1 MKTKINLSFNSKME
15 IDLSE
20 IKDKVLF
27 EELEERGYEV
37 IEEGTKELIE
47 DIYIANINDLNDK
60 KLIKDL
66 IYNTIG
72 RIL

>member
-1 MKTKINLSFNSKME
+1 MKTKINLSFNSEME

-20 IKDKVLF
+20 IKDADLF
-27 EELEERGYEV
+27 EELEERGYDV
-37 IEEGTKELIE
+37 VEEGTKELIE

>member
-1 MKTKINLSFNSKME
+1 MKTKINLSFNSEME

-20 IKDKVLF
+20 IKDADLF

-47 DIYIANINDLNDK
+47 DIYIANINDLNDRV
-60 KLIKDL
+60 LIKEL